1 MGAHQ
6 SKRPEMPP
14 VLLIDGRG
22 TSGDAAARAA
32 PGGKAH
38 SHDEDIRYMAELS
51 SYEAACRLDP
61 DLQTFDTTLQQRTS
75 RVISSLADGVEVR
88 SLSLNSLR
96 EITTCLLD
104 MNHEVV
110 KVILDC
116 KRDIWKTPDLFDLV
130 EDYFENSLQTLDFCA
145 ALEKCLM
152 LARDSQLIIHVALQR
167 FAEEDAAEA
176 EAEAEPDPRRK
187 PKYAKT
193 LEELGHFKAAADPF
207 TEEFF
212 RAFDAVY
219 RQQISMLE
227 KLQQQ
232 KTKLDKKMRS
242 IKAWRKLSSIIFAAT
257 FAAVLIC
264 SVVAAAVAAPP
275 VAAAL
280 AAATAIPIVSAGKWI
295 DSLLND
301 YNNAV
306 KGQKEVLSS
315 MQVGTYIAIKDLES
329 IRVSV
334 DRLEAEIAAA
344 LEKAEF
350 ATRGTEAMRLGME
363 EVRRGLESFM
373 KSVEDLGEQADRC
386 SRDIRRARTVVLQ
399 RIIRNPE

>member
-6 SKRPEMPP
+6 SKRAEMPP
-14 VLLIDGRG
+14 DLLIDGRG
-22 TSGDAAARAA
+22 TSGGAAARAA
-32 PGGKAH
+32 HGGKGAH
-38 SHDEDIRYMAELS
+38 SHAEDIRYMAELS
-51 SYEAACRLDP
+51 SYEAACSLDP
-61 DLQTFDTTLQQRTS
+61 ELQSFDTTLQQRTS
-75 RVISSLADGVEVR
+75 RVISSLAVGVEVR

-152 LARDSQLIIHVALQR
+152 RARDSQLIIHFALKR
-167 FAEEDAAEA
+167 FTEEDAAGA
-176 EAEAEPDPRRK
+176 GAEPDSHRK

-193 LEELGHFKAAADPF
+193 LEELGHFKAAGDPF

-212 RAFDAVY
+212 RAFHAVY

-227 KLQQQ
+227 KLQQR

-242 IKAWRKLSSIIFAAT
+242 IKVWRKLSSIIFAAT

-280 AAATAIPIVSAGKWI
+280 AAATAIPIGSTGKWI

-301 YNNAV
+301 YHNAV

-334 DRLEAEIAAA
+334 DRLEAEIAAV

-350 ATRGTEAMRLGME
+350 ATRGAEAVRLGME
-363 EVRRGLESFM
+363 EVRRGLEAFM

>member
-1 MGAHQ
+1 
-6 SKRPEMPP
+6 MPP
-14 VLLIDGRG
+14 VLLIDGHG
-22 TSGDAAARAA
+22 TSGGAAARAA
-32 PGGKAH
+32 HGGKAH
-38 SHDEDIRYMAELS
+38 SHAEDIRYMAELS

-61 DLQTFDTTLQQRTS
+61 ELQTFDTTLQQRTS
-75 RVISSLADGVEVR
+75 RAISSLAGGVEAR
-88 SLSLNSLR
+88 SLSLSSLR
-96 EITTCLLD
+96 EVTTCLLD
-104 MNHEVV
+104 MNQEVV

-152 LARDSQLIIHVALQR
+152 RARDSQLIIHVALQR
-167 FAEEDAAEA
+167 FTEEEAAEA
-176 EAEAEPDPRRK
+176 EAEPNPHRK
-187 PKYAKT
+187 RKYAKT
-193 LEELGHFKAAADPF
+193 LEELGHFKAAGDPF

-212 RAFDAVY
+212 RAFHAVY

-227 KLQQQ
+227 KLQQR
-232 KTKLDKKMRS
+232 KNKLDKKMRS
-242 IKAWRKLSSIIFAAT
+242 ITAWRKLSSIIFAAT

-280 AAATAIPIVSAGKWI
+280 AAATAIPIGSTGKWI

-301 YNNAV
+301 YHKAV

-344 LEKAEF
+344 LEKAKF
-350 ATRGTEAMRLGME
+350 ATRGAEAVRLGME
-363 EVRRGLESFM
+363 EVRSGLEAFT

-399 RIIRNPE
+399 RIIRTPE